1 MTKFQIFASSAP
13 YPELA
18 VYSVSRRDVL
28 ALTDDYAG
36 RESET
41 TAIMQY
47 AYQSYILK
55 EKYPDLSYVLENIA
69 KVEMLH
75 HELLAEAIVASGGD
89 PIIAGRHCFWSGS
102 TVDYSLFLVGQ
113 HGGLLS
119 GRVRDTQNRSR
130 RRARSDSQLQT
141 HDNRAH
147 QQIHN
152 RPYRADNPR
161 RRRTRQDTRK
171 THRRIRLLLKPLR

>member
-1 MTKFQIFASSAP
+1 MTKFQIFASDAP

-102 TVDYSLFLVGQ
+102 TVDYSQSVCAILKIDLAGELGAIANYKRTITALTNKSIIALIERIILDEEE
-113 HGGLLS
+113 H
-119 GRVRDTQNRSR
+119 VRI
-130 RRARSDSQLQT
+130 LEKL
-141 HDNRAH
+141 
-147 QQIHN
+147 IEE
-152 RPYRADNPR
+152 YGCC
-161 RRRTRQDTRK
+161 
-171 THRRIRLLLKPLR
+171 